1 MVASEAPKAMRM
13 GRLKAEKVRVSTAA
27 VHSSMV
33 RELPKIRSALS
44 RSPAPRRMEARGA
57 PPMPAKAAKA
67 EMSMRMG
74 KVTPTPVRASWP
86 TSGMWPM

>member
-13 GRLKAEKVRVSTAA
+13 GRLKAEKVTVSTAA

-33 RELPKIRSALS
+33 RELPRIRSAPS

-57 PPMPAKAAKA
+57 PPAPKKAAKA
-67 EMSMRMG
+67 DL
-74 KVTPTPVRASWP
+74 PTKRAKEKKPNRKP
-86 TSGMWPM
+86 TECTTTARHQ